1 MATDLQESPAGQDL
15 QTTAARRQPL
25 ARYFRE
31 NWVLYLFVLPTVLY
45 FVIFHYWP
53 MYGAVIAFKHF
64 TRSRASWA
72 APGPASPTSNGSST
86 PTSSSC

>member
-1 MATDLQESPAGQDL
+1 M
-15 QTTAARRQPL
+15 
-25 ARYFRE
+25 ARYLRD

-53 MYGAVIAFKHF
+53 MYGATIAFKNF
-64 TRSRASWA
+64 TPVKGILGS
-72 APGPASPTSNGSST
+72 PGPGSPTSNGSSI